1 MTTDTA
7 CGRILPHRI
16 VAIIAAIIAPA
27 GLTQAPALT
36 QAQVRQDIVT
46 FRSSLEERHPSLLR
60 YSTAQEV
67 ESFFTRLDRDA
78 DRITS
83 ERELYARLAPF
94 AEILKD
100 GHTAL
105 QRSEAAQ
112 RAAADTKLLPFE
124 LYLLENR
131 LWVLRSRTA
140 GVPPG
145 AEIVSIGDEP
155 AASVVRRVRSA
166 EPRDGNS
173 EGGPRFTLSR
183 RFKFARQLVALDG
196 EQETYRL
203 GVRRDGA
210 ADAVTVD
217 VPSVTG
223 RSLQEWAAAAQPA
236 GDVLSL
242 ANVQDVPVLTLRLF
256 GAGLETRLRET
267 VRTVVHQK
275 SAALIIDVRGNGGG
289 MDALGL
295 QLFAHLAS
303 GPFQYYRSLRVR
315 VDSTE
320 RPFTGHPN
328 LGTHQPDAVNYRG
341 RVVVLMDGG
350 SFSTTAEFLAAVR
363 ASGRATF
370 VGEESG
376 GAECGNTSGRS
387 VMVTLPNSGLLLHI
401 PLVRYDTA
409 IPCDGRGRGILPDV
423 AVPVTVQDLLAG
435 RDPQMARAV
444 QIAREKGL

>member
-1 MTTDTA
+1 M
-7 CGRILPHRI
+7 
-16 VAIIAAIIAPA
+16 
-27 GLTQAPALT
+27 
-36 QAQVRQDIVT
+36 
-46 FRSSLEERHPSLLR
+46 R

-67 ESFFTRLDRDA
+67 ESFFVRLDRDVE
-78 DRITS
+78 RITS

-105 QRSEAAQ
+105 QRSEAVQ

-124 LYLLENR
+124 LYLLDNR
-131 LWVLRSRTA
+131 LWVLRSRISA
-140 GVPPG
+140 VPAG

-155 AASVVRRVRSA
+155 AVSVVRRVRSA

-173 EGGPRFTLSR
+173 ESGPRFTLSR
-183 RFKFARQLVALDG
+183 RFRFARLLTALDG
-196 EQETYRL
+196 EREVYPL

-210 ADAVTVD
+210 AEVVNVE

-223 RSLQEWAAAAQPA
+223 RSLQEWAASAQSA

-242 ANVQDVPVLTLRLF
+242 ANVQDVPVLTLRSF
-256 GAGLETRLRET
+256 GAGLETRLREA
-267 VRTVVHQK
+267 VRTVVQQK
-275 SAALIIDVRGNGGG
+275 SATLIIDVRGNGGG

-303 GPFQYYRSLRVR
+303 GPFQYYRALRVR
-315 VDSTE
+315 VDSIE

-328 LGTHQPDAVNYRG
+328 LGTHQPDAVNFRG

-387 VMVTLPNSGLLLHI
+387 AMVTLPHSGLLLHI
-401 PLVRYDTA
+401 PLVRYETA

>member
-1 MTTDTA
+1 MQQSKWAAALVGVT
-7 CGRILPHRI
+7 I
-16 VAIIAAIIAPA
+16 VVTGVAGNAGQTSALSPA
-27 GLTQAPALT
+27 QI
-36 QAQVRQDIVT
+36 RQDIALY
-46 FRSSLEERHPSLLR
+46 RSSLEERHPSLLR
-60 YSTAQEV
+60 YSTPQEV

-124 LYLLENR
+124 LYLLDNR
-131 LWVLRSRTA
+131 LWVLRSRA
-140 GVPPG
+140 AAVPSA

-183 RFKFARQLVALDG
+183 RFRFARQLAALDG
-196 EQETYRL
+196 EREAYRL
-203 GVRRDGA
+203 GVRIDGA
-210 ADAVTVD
+210 ADVVNVEVSSETW
-217 VPSVTG
+217 
-223 RSLQEWAAAAQPA
+223 RSLQESAPPPQGA

-242 ANVQDVPVLTLRLF
+242 TTVQDVPVLTLRAF
-256 GAGLETRLRET
+256 GAGLEARLRET
-267 VRTVVHQK
+267 VRTVVQQK
-275 SAALIIDVRGNGGG
+275 STALVIDVRGNGGG

-328 LGTHQPDAVNYRG
+328 LGTHQPDSVNYRG

-350 SFSTTAEFLAAVR
+350 SFSTTAEFLAAAR

-387 VMVTLPNSGLLLHI
+387 TMVTLPNSGLLLHI

-423 AVPVTVQDLLAG
+423 AVPITVQDLLAG
-435 RDPQMARAV
+435 RDPQMARAI